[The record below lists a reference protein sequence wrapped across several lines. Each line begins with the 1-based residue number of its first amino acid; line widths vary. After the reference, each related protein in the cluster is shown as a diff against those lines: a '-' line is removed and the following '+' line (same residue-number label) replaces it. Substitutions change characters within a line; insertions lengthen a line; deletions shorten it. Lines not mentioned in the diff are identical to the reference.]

1 MLIAINVIAWLLY
14 QLPDLDQS
22 VIESAFYP
30 CAVSGCPDPLDFDPS
45 DRPFIP
51 QPGGAGWIADAFTS
65 MFMHGSWI
73 HIIGNMLFLWIFG
86 NNVEDRMGRPRFIVF
101 YLAAGLAATALQS
114 AITLEFGQTI
124 AGVNIDALIPTVG
137 ASGRDRRRTGCVPV
151 ALPARTG
158 ACDLLHRPDHPV
170 REVPAFFFLGGW
182 FVFQLWQGGFD
193 LLSPDGGT
201 GGVAFFAHIGGF
213 IFGFLAVKLFTATPR
228 IGRRREPDP
237 PWAARRALNA
247 SATERGDQRL
257 SLYGLART

>member
-1 MLIAINVIAWLLY
+1 MIPLRDNIPTSRFPIVTVVLIAINVIAWLLY

-30 CAVSGCPDPLDFDPS
+30 CAVSGCPDPRDFDPR

-124 AGVNIDALIPTVG
+124 AGVNIDALVPTVG
-137 ASGRDRRRTGCVPV
+137 ASGAIAGVLGAYLLLFPR
-151 ALPARTG
+151 ARVL
-158 ACDLLHRPDHPV
+158 AIFFIVLIIPF
-170 REVPAFFFLGGW
+170 EVPAFFFLGGW

-237 PWAARRALNA
+237 PWRRA
-247 SATERGDQRL
+247 ER
-257 SLYGLART
+257 